1 MSRAALDASD
11 YVFDEDELPG
21 WTPSFLRAVLLDLT
35 YWEFHAMELGL
46 VGLLAGAGVRL
57 GFVVEVGFFTAVF
70 VGIAFGFRRIPPDSV
85 PRFEGD
91 GFVRAV
97 LAVVSRISENIAART
112 VGREPWYF
120 LLVYVVLTVLSWLS
134 FPVLA

>member
-1 MSRAALDASD
+1 MSRDALNASD

-21 WTPSFLRAVLLDLT
+21 WTPGFLRSVLLDLT

-46 VGLLAGAGVRL
+46 VGLLAGSGVRL
-57 GFVVEVGFFTAVF
+57 GFVVEVAFFTAVF
-70 VGIAFGFRRIPPDSV
+70 VALAFGFRRIPPETV

-120 LLVYVVLTVLSWLS
+120 LVVYVLLTVLSWLS